1 MSYVLHLSS
10 TVRLSL
16 CIPVFA
22 SGAINGRLNRAMI
35 GWNLEEHVNHTLEIR
50 RMHSP
55 GERRGQFLF
64 RARDICHKQTSP
76 SSGKHTQRDHL
87 VPTSG
92 SRSDYVVRWQRQP
105 LTGVGCL
112 TPCPVN
118 WPAPAR

>member
-35 GWNLEEHVNHTLEIR
+35 GWNLEEHGNHTLEIR
-50 RMHSP
+50 RMRSP

-64 RARDICHKQTSP
+64 RARAIYITNKHYQAVASTRNATVSFPRPGVAQTMSL
-76 SSGKHTQRDHL
+76 D
-87 VPTSG
+87 G
-92 SRSDYVVRWQRQP
+92 SVS
-105 LTGVGCL
+105 L
-112 TPCPVN
+112 
-118 WPAPAR
+118 